1 MKRLS
6 FYQMHSELLIREMGD
21 DLQDNSHKLIDK
33 ALPHLTTWLEDNP
46 RLARKSEKNLVRI
59 AKNIEDSGGKL
70 YQEGHQIF
78 MSEADLS
85 YINLM
90 LLKRNRK

>member
-1 MKRLS
+1 
-6 FYQMHSELLIREMGD
+6 MGG

-33 ALPHLTTWLEDNP
+33 ALPHLTTWLEETP
-46 RLARKSEKNLVRI
+46 GLSRKIEKNLGRLV
-59 AKNIEDSGGKL
+59 KNIEDSGENL
-70 YQEGHQIF
+70 YKKENQMF
-78 MSEADLS
+78 MSKTDLS